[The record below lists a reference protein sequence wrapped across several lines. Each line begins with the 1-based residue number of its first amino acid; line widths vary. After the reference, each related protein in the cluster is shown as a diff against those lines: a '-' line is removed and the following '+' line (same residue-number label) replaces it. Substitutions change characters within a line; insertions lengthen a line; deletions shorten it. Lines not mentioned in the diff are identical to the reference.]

1 MSSVKS
7 HYNFVE
13 ANITEDIQ
21 ILLKEIFFMQKVF
34 VLDTNKIPLTP
45 CRPKRARVLLK
56 QGKAAVFRMFPFTII
71 LKYEIQDA
79 SPRPLRTK
87 IDPGSK
93 KTGVAIISD
102 STGEVI
108 FAAEIEHRGQ
118 VIKDSLASRRAIRK
132 GRRNRNTRYRQARF
146 LNRTRRKGWLPP
158 SLESRISNIETWA
171 KRLIRL
177 SPIQAIS
184 QELVKFDMQLMENP
198 EISGVEYL
206 HGTLAGY
213 ETKEY
218 LLEKWNR
225 QCAYCGK
232 KDVPLE
238 IEHIKPKSKGGS
250 DRISNLTLACRPCNE
265 KKNSKSIE
273 KFLKDKPDI
282 LKRVLTQMKKP
293 LKDAAAIN
301 TTRWALFNRL
311 KAIGLSVETGSG
323 GLTKFN
329 RTQRDLPKTHWID
342 AACVGRSTPEILK
355 IDDVKSL
362 EIKAMGHGKRQM
374 CRVDKYGFPR
384 TSAKSQKVVKGFQT
398 GDMVKAVVT
407 KGKKIG
413 VYIGRVAVRIS
424 GYFNITNSHGVVQGI
439 SYKSCLK
446 LHGCDGYNYII
457 N

>member
-1 MSSVKS
+1 
-7 HYNFVE
+7 
-13 ANITEDIQ
+13 
-21 ILLKEIFFMQKVF
+21 MQKVF
-34 VLDTNKIPLTP
+34 VLDTNKTPLTP

-79 SPRPLRTK
+79 SPRELRIK

-93 KTGVAIISD
+93 KTGIAILAD
-102 STGEVI
+102 STGEVV

-118 VIKDSLASRRAIRK
+118 AIKNSLDSRRAIRR

-146 LNRTRRKGWLPP
+146 LNRTRPKGWLPP
-158 SLESRISNIETWA
+158 SLKSRISNIETWV
-171 KRLIRL
+171 KRLMRL
-177 SPIQAIS
+177 SPIQTIS
-184 QELVKFDMQLMENP
+184 QELVKFDMQLMVSP
-198 EISGVEYL
+198 EISGVVYQQ
-206 HGTLAGY
+206 GTLVGY
-213 ETKEY
+213 EVREY

-225 QCAYCGK
+225 ECAYCGK

-273 KFLKDKPDI
+273 EFLKDKPDI
-282 LKRVLTQMKKP
+282 LKRVLAQTKTP
-293 LKDAAAIN
+293 LKDAAVVN

-329 RTQRDLPKTHWID
+329 RIKRDLPKAHWID
-342 AACVGRSTPEILK
+342 AACVGQSTPEVLHTDGIKPLN
-355 IDDVKSL
+355 
-362 EIKAMGHGKRQM
+362 IKAMGHGKRQM

-413 VYIGRVAVRIS
+413 TYIGRISVRIS
-424 GYFNITNSHGVVQGI
+424 GYFNITTSNGVVQGI

-446 LHGCDGYNYII
+446 LHGSDGYNYII
-457 N
+457 S